1 MVRIIIKVRFGLLVV
16 NMIVNVLM
24 LVLECGVV
32 NLSKYFFIGDIY
44 IFINVFYFL
53 FMILLLML

>member
-1 MVRIIIKVRFGLLVV
+1 MVRVIIKVRFGLLVV

-32 NLSKYFFIGDIY
+32 NLSKYFFLVDIY
-44 IFINVFYFL
+44 IFINGFYFL
-53 FMILLLML
+53 FKILLLML